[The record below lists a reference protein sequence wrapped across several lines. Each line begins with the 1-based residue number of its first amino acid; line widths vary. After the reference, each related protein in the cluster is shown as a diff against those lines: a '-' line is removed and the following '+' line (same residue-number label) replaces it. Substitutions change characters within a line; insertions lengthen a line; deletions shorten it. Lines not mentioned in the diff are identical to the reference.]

1 VAVSRILRAPEAQQD
16 LLDIWNYIARE
27 SSASI
32 ADTFLAR
39 LYGALEIVA
48 YAPYIGRE
56 RPEFSGSPR
65 SIVVRP
71 YVIFYVPLPEGDGI
85 LLWRV
90 IHGARNLRAIVRPP
104 RRHS

>member
-1 VAVSRILRAPEAQQD
+1 VANPRILRAPEARQD
-16 LLDIWNYIARE
+16 LLDIWHYLARE
-27 SSASI
+27 SSTSI

-56 RPEFSGSPR
+56 RPEFSGTPR

-71 YVIFYVPLPEGDGI
+71 YVVFYEPLPEGDGI
-85 LLWRV
+85 LIWRV
-90 IHGARNLRAIVRPP
+90 VHGARDLRRFVRPP
-104 RRHS
+104 RR